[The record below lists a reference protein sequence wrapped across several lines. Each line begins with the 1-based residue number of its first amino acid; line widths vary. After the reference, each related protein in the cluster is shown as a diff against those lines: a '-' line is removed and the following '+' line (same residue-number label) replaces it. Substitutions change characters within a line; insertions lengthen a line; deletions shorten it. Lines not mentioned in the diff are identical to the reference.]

1 MSQPNPALPAHLLS
15 PRPLKDGPVADA
27 AALPESV
34 RPRRLPGDPA
44 PSLERMIRV
53 DQAGEYG
60 AVRIYTGQAALLGKG
75 DKGQLLRHM
84 TEQEQVHLD
93 TFNRLV
99 RERGVRPTLLQPV
112 WHLAGWALGAGTAA
126 LGSRA
131 AMACTV
137 AVEEVIDQH
146 YAEQAEQLGPEEAAL
161 KATIQQ
167 FRAEELEH
175 RDIGLEHEAELATGY
190 PVLSALIKAGSR
202 TAIWLSQR
210 F

>member
-1 MSQPNPALPAHLLS
+1 MTHPNPALPAHLLS
-15 PRPLKDGPVADA
+15 PRPLKDGPVADVA
-27 AALPESV
+27 TVPASA
-34 RPRRLPGDPA
+34 RPRHLPGDA
-44 PSLERMIRV
+44 VPSLERMIRV

-60 AVRIYTGQAALLGKG
+60 AVRIYTGQTAVLGKG
-75 DKGQLLRHM
+75 DKGPMLRHM

-93 TFNRLV
+93 TFNRLA
-99 RERGVRPTLLQPV
+99 RERGVRPTMMQPL
-112 WHLAGWALGAGTAA
+112 WHVAGWALGAGTAIM
-126 LGSRA
+126 GSRA

-146 YAEQAEQLGPEEAAL
+146 YAEQAEKLGPEEAPL
-161 KATIQQ
+161 KATIEQ

-175 RDIGLEHEAELATGY
+175 RDIGLANEAELATGY

-210 F
+210 I